1 MFGVDSGW
9 ILVLRRHLISAAR
22 TAVWDSNMD
31 GIDDSYIWLRRIA
44 HGIRYQRGAV
54 PFPECVRVGLDFNAA
69 VEREEKLDRS
79 LLTNGVML
87 EICEFAKTVTKSEKY
102 FLFEMLE
109 FNFDLGVDTDNDRLC
124 YAYLSR
130 VHGRIRQLK
139 ELIKSKPGRWKEV
152 FALPDLQVLSADSEV
167 STGSYPKW
175 KRMVDSSLLTGGGG
189 GGQSLGSSSST
200 CMSRNRTK
208 RAGSAFRFCAEL
220 GVRLAVGPNQT
231 TRQKLDRNLLTSGVM
246 LELLHFCR
254 VLCGTQVHMVY
265 ELVRQNFGFELDKV
279 QFRLNLN
286 RLTERRQLTG
296 ADRDAFRREPFQH
309 HTATKTRKRRPP
321 DTEQE
326 AADGQ
331 QWGALRERLQDG
343 DLSYTCP
350 IDCETEDRPSNPGTP
365 GKKMSRRIKQE
376 EEGVSVSPQIHRH
389 NPCSPAAQPNHASPE
404 RSCRQKLWQRRAA
417 QSVLTAD
424 GNGTFACCRRIGL
437 DFNVSSGG
445 KRKLDLRLLTNGV
458 LQEVYRFANAMSRS
472 TRSFLFDILRN
483 NFHLSLQDV
492 QQERDFI
499 FCILIKEK
507 FLQSSPDRHSPTFLS
522 TPFQISETYI
532 PIRQEVGPQDDTS
545 AESRQ
550 ADLGTHPYCRKLGLD
565 LWSTEERPAGQ
576 KLDLTALTVGSMLEM
591 VAFVRELCGTA
602 YSIVSDVLEHN
613 FELDLQCGKTE
624 AAQVIRQWYA
634 TNKTHQPKR
643 TSGWLDA
650 LVPLNGHAQPSPP
663 GGGHDRKPGRKTE
676 AVTCTLEDP
685 LSSYPL
691 CRQVGLNLNIH
702 RGAGPKQKLDLRVL
716 TRAMLVE
723 VHRYVQRSSMHYV
736 PALYAVLEHNF
747 DLSSQSHRKVEF
759 AWAVASQVIAMAA
772 KSGRT
777 AAYQNTVFELPF
789 EGTGA
794 ACKEEPEDGDSEPDG
809 GSDIVFVRT
818 LKPVDILVEVD

>member
-1 MFGVDSGW
+1 M
-9 ILVLRRHLISAAR
+9 
-22 TAVWDSNMD
+22 VWDSIMD
-31 GIDDSYIWLRRIA
+31 GIDDSYIWQRRIA
-44 HGIRYQRGAV
+44 HGIRNQKGAV
-54 PFPECVRVGLDFNAA
+54 PFPECVQVGLDFNAA
-69 VEREEKLDRS
+69 VDRKEKLDGS

-87 EICEFAKTVTKSEKY
+87 EICEFTKTVTKSEKY
-102 FLFEMLE
+102 FLFEMLD
-109 FNFDLGVDTDNDRLC
+109 FNFDLGVDTDNARLC

-139 ELIKSKPGRWKEV
+139 ELIKTKPGRRKEV

-167 STGSYPKW
+167 STGSCPKW
-175 KRMVDSSLLTGGGG
+175 KTMVDSSLLTGGG
-189 GGQSLGSSSST
+189 QSVESSSST
-200 CMSRNRTK
+200 CMLRKRTK
-208 RAGSAFRFCAEL
+208 QAGGAFPSCAEL
-220 GVRLAVGPNQT
+220 GVRLAVGPNHT
-231 TRQKLDRNLLTSGVM
+231 PSQKLDRNLLTIGVM

-279 QFRLNLN
+279 QFRLNVN
-286 RLTERRQLTG
+286 RLTDRRLLTG
-296 ADRDAFRREPFQH
+296 QDRDAFRREPFQQ

-326 AADGQ
+326 AAGGQ
-331 QWGALRERLQDG
+331 EWDG

-350 IDCETEDRPSNPGTP
+350 IDCETEDRASNPGTP
-365 GKKMSRRIKQE
+365 GKRASRRIKQE
-376 EEGVSVSPQIHRH
+376 EEAVSVSPQIHRH
-389 NPCSPAAQPNHASPE
+389 SLPEAQPNHASPE
-404 RSCRQKLWQRRAA
+404 RSRRQKLWRRRVA
-417 QSVLTAD
+417 QNVPTAD
-424 GNGTFACCRRIGL
+424 GNATFTCCQRIGL

-445 KRKLDLRLLTNGV
+445 KQKLDLRLLTNGV
-458 LQEVYRFANAMSRS
+458 LQEVYKFANAMSRS
-472 TRSFLFDILRN
+472 TRSFLFDILRK

-492 QQERDFI
+492 QHERDFI

-507 FLQSSPDRHSPTFLS
+507 FLQSSPDRHSPAFLS
-522 TPFQISETYI
+522 TPFQISETNV
-532 PIRQEVGPQDDTS
+532 PIKQEVGPQQDNTS

-550 ADLGTHPYCRKLGLD
+550 ADLGTYPYCQKLGLD
-565 LWSTEERPAGQ
+565 LWCTEERPAGQ

-602 YSIVSDVLEHN
+602 YGIVSDILEHN

-624 AAQVIRQWYA
+624 AAQAIRQWYV
-634 TNKTHQPKR
+634 TNKTHQLKR

-663 GGGHDRKPGRKTE
+663 GGGHDGKPGRRTE
-676 AVTCTLEDP
+676 AAIAGQPEDP

-702 RGAGPKQKLDLRVL
+702 KGAGAKQKLDLRVL
-716 TRAMLVE
+716 TRAVLVE
-723 VHRYVQRSSMHYV
+723 VHRYVQRSSTHYV
-736 PALYAVLEHNF
+736 PALYSVLEHNF

-789 EGTGA
+789 EEAGA
-794 ACKEEPEDGDSEPDG
+794 ACKEEQDDGGDSEPG
-809 GSDIVFVRT
+809 GGGDVVFVRT